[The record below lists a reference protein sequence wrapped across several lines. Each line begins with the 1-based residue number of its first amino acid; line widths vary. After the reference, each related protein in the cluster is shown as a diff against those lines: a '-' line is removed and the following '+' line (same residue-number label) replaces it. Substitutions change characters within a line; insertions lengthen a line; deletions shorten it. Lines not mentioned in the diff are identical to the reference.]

1 MYYLAEFPGIE
12 RKESWYELQLY
23 IKSRAA
29 RKPITNST
37 VFSALFY
44 DDTDQQ
50 NYLPAR
56 TICEID
62 ETAAQAVIRCHLSE
76 ELLACFPSTLSPRVH
91 IRSCDLRG
99 NTVSASYNG
108 GGRRRRQFRR
118 PPADRG
124 HQLRQKRGEQ
134 DSQWGAIYSYQSEM
148 FRVSGCRFVGNLFDS
163 GREDDLLPNV
173 FGGGAIVLNNSDLR
187 MEDTTFEDNISVE
200 SQGGGAIYVV
210 GNGGAYSTGSSFR
223 NNVAVNSLDGG
234 SLLRSRHKQSC
245 YRIGNLP
252 QQRC

>member
-1 MYYLAEFPGIE
+1 MLSLHPQPSGPHQELRPE
-12 RKESWYELQLY
+12 RQHRMGFLQ
-23 IKSRAA
+23 R
-29 RKPITNST
+29 
-37 VFSALFY
+37 
-44 DDTDQQ
+44 
-50 NYLPAR
+50 
-56 TICEID
+56 
-62 ETAAQAVIRCHLSE
+62 
-76 ELLACFPSTLSPRVH
+76 
-91 IRSCDLRG
+91 
-99 NTVSASYNG
+99 G
-108 GGRRRRQFRR
+108 GGRRRRRFRR

-124 HQLRQKRGEQ
+124 HQLHQKRGEQ
-134 DSQWGAIYSYQSEM
+134 DSQWGAIYSYQSEV

-163 GREDDLLPNV
+163 GREDDPSYPNV